1 MEKIKKFKD
10 FNKVNENVLGQ
21 TEQDI
26 LDYAE
31 KYGNE
36 ALGYAICDLIEN
48 DAYRFPEDLPGLIW
62 EYDGNTGN
70 NF

>member
-1 MEKIKKFKD
+1 MAQIKKFDD
-10 FNKVNENVLGQ
+10 FNKVNEGVVIRP

-48 DAYRFPEDLPGLIW
+48 SAYRFPEDLPGMIW

-70 NF
+70 F